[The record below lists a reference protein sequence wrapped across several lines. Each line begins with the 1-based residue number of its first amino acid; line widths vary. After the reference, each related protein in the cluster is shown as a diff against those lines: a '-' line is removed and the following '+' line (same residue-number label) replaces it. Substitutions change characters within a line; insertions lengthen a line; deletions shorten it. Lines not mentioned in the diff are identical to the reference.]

1 MYITDKRKA
10 ATVKFKEIK
19 YGECFVYPEG
29 ESICM
34 KICGSDKDNAVD
46 LSTGDAFES
55 CDNIEVIKVN
65 SRLEIW

>member
-19 YGECFVYPEG
+19 YGECFIYPKDET
-29 ESICM
+29 ICI
-34 KICGSDKDNAVD
+34 KVCGFNADNAVD
-46 LSTGDAFES
+46 LSTGNLFES
-55 CDNIEVIKVN
+55 DDDTEVIKIQ